1 MSSGASATSTQSA
14 LGPESVGEALRLLR
28 RRARLSRDELAGRAG
43 LSAGAVSNYE
53 NDVSAVPAANLRTL
67 IRVLAAELEL
77 EPSSLWEQF
86 GELLDVSP

>member
-1 MSSGASATSTQSA
+1 MSSGAVATSITSA

-53 NDVSAVPAANLRTL
+53 NDISAVPAANLRTL
-67 IRVLAAELEL
+67 IRVLAGELAI
-77 EPSSLWEQF
+77 EPTVVWQEF
-86 GELLDVSP
+86 GELLDASA